1 MSMFMCKEI
10 DITVI
15 SLLFLPGGFQVHSLN
30 WHCSGNSLIL
40 LGKEQLCLCYMETDE
55 EDK

>member
-1 MSMFMCKEI
+1 MSMFMCKGI